1 VVTGPNARALAETL
15 AARDVDADDAGELA
29 ALVTLAQTL
38 AGRLDVAVEPTAAM
52 ATAYLRAVTEIL
64 ARTVREGEDDG
75 TSEALA
81 RLRAV

>member
-1 VVTGPNARALAETL
+1 MGANTRALADTL

-29 ALVTLAQTL
+29 ALVVLARTLAR
-38 AGRLDVAVEPTAAM
+38 RLDDAEEPTAAM

-64 ARTVREGEDDG
+64 ARTVAEEADDG
-75 TSEALA
+75 NDDALA